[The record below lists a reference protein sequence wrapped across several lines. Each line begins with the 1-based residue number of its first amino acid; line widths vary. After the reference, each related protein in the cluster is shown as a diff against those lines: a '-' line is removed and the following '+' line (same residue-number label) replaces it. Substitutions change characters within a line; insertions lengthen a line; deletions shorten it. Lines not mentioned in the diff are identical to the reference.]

1 MIDKIKIDPRLNFEW
16 RDHGDT
22 GANVAEAYMPEDG
35 VINGF
40 ITQRFQ
46 GYESQGRKIFTLKD
60 LQLFFNDIVAHKK
73 FRPLARVVIDFF
85 GSRDFNPNTTLNKR
99 ELNPPPPKKKH
110 LKVKRDS
117 RGNHHS
123 PSRR

>member
-1 MIDKIKIDPRLNFEW
+1 MIDKIRIDPRLRFEF

-22 GANVAEAYMPEDG
+22 GANIAEAYIPADG

-46 GYESQGRKIFTLKD
+46 GYEGQRKIFTLKD

-73 FRPLARVVIDFF
+73 FRPLALVVIDFF
-85 GSRDFNPNTTLNKR
+85 GSRDFNPNTALNKQ

-110 LKVKRDS
+110 LKVNRDS
-117 RGNHHS
+117 RRNKFSGRGH
-123 PSRR
+123 